1 MYTRTWCRSR
11 QTSQAKK
18 PLITWE
24 HFDHCM
30 SSKPA
35 PMLALRRVQPSK
47 FGLDPR
53 PSGHSQPTPRHL
65 DGAAAGLPHAA
76 LPARSSPANSV
87 ADLVADPQQV
97 QADAAHDSERATDD
111 HQAQPRRHVARAE
124 EPVTKPV
131 DHVEERVEVADL
143 APD

>member
-47 FGLDPR
+47 FGLARLYARILEVRKVLLTATLLR
-53 PSGHSQPTPRHL
+53 PTQRSVRRL
-65 DGAAAGLPHAA
+65 HAEA
-76 LPARSSPANSV
+76 C
-87 ADLVADPQQV
+87 
-97 QADAAHDSERATDD
+97 RATCCDL
-111 HQAQPRRHVARAE
+111 RRQQQG
-124 EPVTKPV
+124 
-131 DHVEERVEVADL
+131 D
-143 APD
+143 